1 MWEDC
6 VENTISIAFNLCEFF
21 SVGLDNALRIRDKM
35 QVVYKK
41 MTRDWAKSYVAKW
54 NLIGGI
60 QFKHVKNCPMF
71 KQCNDWVCSDWT
83 LNAVFMVCDEMQVV
97 WPMHMDSEVLF
108 FAYLTP
114 ISVKSWYHQ
123 HSKETSLNFQ
133 TQNYTHLEVLM
144 SSVKLALTMMCCRVH
159 KSVHVLQKHK
169 VYNAEA
175 IC

>member
-1 MWEDC
+1 
-6 VENTISIAFNLCEFF
+6 
-21 SVGLDNALRIRDKM
+21 M

-54 NLIGGI
+54 NLIGVI

-71 KQCNDWVCSDWT
+71 MQCNDWVCSDWT

-169 VYNAEA
+169 VYKAEA